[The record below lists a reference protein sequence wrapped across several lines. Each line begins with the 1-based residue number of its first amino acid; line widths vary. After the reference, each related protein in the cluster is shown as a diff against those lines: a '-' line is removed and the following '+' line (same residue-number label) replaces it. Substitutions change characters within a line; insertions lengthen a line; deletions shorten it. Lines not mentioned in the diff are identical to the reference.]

1 MIVDPDS
8 VREQCICSLKPAV
21 AGKSVFHVRTCV
33 DKCYIIVA
41 LIVDIPHGDKGSLV
55 RMEIVFSVIDR
66 QVILCPVNHH
76 TGVFRAIGGRKD
88 RGTNTVG
95 IVQVFLSG
103 IKTENDILF
112 PPVSS
117 GHKKAHK
124 DRTEIRDR
132 CPDLGIFQSIEGYL
146 PAIGHIAEMFFSNHS
161 FLSCRLFTVPSCP
174 QVREAESLRLYFQ
187 DRRRPGPRWQCG

>member
-21 AGKSVFHVRTCV
+21 AGKSVLHVRTCV
-33 DKCYIIVA
+33 DKCDRILVQAI
-41 LIVDIPHGDKGSLV
+41 DIPHGGKGSLV

-66 QVILCPVNHH
+66 QMIFRPVDHH
-76 TGVFRAIGGRKD
+76 TGVFRAIGSRQN
-88 RGTNTVG
+88 RGADTVG

-132 CPDLGIFQSIEGYL
+132 CPDPVIFQSIERNL

-174 QVREAESLRLYFQ
+174 QVREGGLLRLYFQ
-187 DRRRPGPRWQCG
+187 DRRRQGPRWLCG